1 MSSATETRATALFLL
16 LNPSY
21 VRSFESVLRG
31 LAGRGIETTVMF
43 EHRKGASDEA
53 GLEHLRR
60 LCAELDLLDHEP
72 PSPSPPSPRARIRTA
87 LEAVQDYL
95 WYFEA
100 PLASAGRLRA
110 RVVPRIPARLEGAIA
125 GALTR
130 MPRVRARV
138 AGLSRRVAPAL
149 GPDPRVR
156 DELARRRPSLVV
168 VSPMVHL
175 RSRQN
180 DWVLAACELGIET
193 ILCVSGW
200 DHLTSKGRLHATPA
214 RIAVWNDAQREQ
226 AVALHGAG
234 RAAIVV
240 VGAWPYDHW
249 PDWRPSRSRDD
260 LCAELG
266 LSAGRPL
273 LLYACSSRFIA
284 PAEAPAVAGWIA
296 AVRASDD
303 TRVARSNVI
312 VRPHP
317 HNTGWSDVPL
327 RGLPGVVMFPAR
339 GADPVDDAS
348 RADYFDSMAL
358 ADAVVGVNTSALI
371 EAPILDR
378 PALAFPPPRFSATQQ
393 DLPHFRELD
402 PRGEAI
408 AIAGSMAEHLH
419 QLGRALV
426 DSGAGAEARRRFVAR
441 FVRAGAADPA
451 PTERLLAVVDELLA
465 GAPADRPPLGV
476 SGALRMTARSRQ

>member
-1 MSSATETRATALFLL
+1 M
-16 LNPSY
+16 LNPAY

-43 EHRKGASDEA
+43 EHRKGTSDEA
-53 GLEHLRR
+53 GLEHLRG
-60 LCAELDLLDHEP
+60 LCWELGLLHHEAP
-72 PSPSPPSPRARIRTA
+72 RASPRAPRARVRTA

-95 WYFEA
+95 WYFEP
-100 PLASAGRLRA
+100 PLAGAARLRA
-110 RVVPRIPARLEGAIA
+110 RVVPRVPAGIEGTTA
-125 GALTR
+125 GALAR
-130 MPRVRARV
+130 APRARARI
-138 AGLSRRVAPAL
+138 AGLSRKGAAAL

-156 DELARRRPSLVV
+156 DELARRRPSLLM

-180 DWVLAACELGIET
+180 DWVLAARDLGIESM
-193 ILCVSGW
+193 LCVSGW
-200 DHLTSKGRLHATPA
+200 DHLTSKGRIHVTPA

-226 AVALHGAG
+226 AVALHGADPAG
-234 RAAIVV
+234 ITV

-249 PDWRPSRSRDD
+249 SDWRPSRSRDE
-260 LCAELG
+260 LSGELG
-266 LSAGRPL
+266 LPAGRPL
-273 LLYACSSRFIA
+273 ILYACSSRFIA
-284 PAEAPAVAGWIA
+284 PEEAPAVADWVA
-296 AVRASDD
+296 ALRASDD
-303 TRVARSNVI
+303 ARVASANVI

-327 RGLPGVVMFPAR
+327 RGLPGVAVFPAR

-371 EAPILDR
+371 EAPVLDR

-402 PRGEAI
+402 PLGEAI
-408 AIAGSMAEHLH
+408 AVAGSMDEHLR
-419 QLGRALV
+419 QLGRALA
-426 DSGAGAEARRRFVAR
+426 DPDAGAQARLRFVAR
-441 FVRAGAADPA
+441 FVHAGAADPA
-451 PTERLLAVVDELLA
+451 PTERLLAFVDDLLA
-465 GAPADRPPLGV
+465 GAPANGPPSGV
-476 SGALRMTARSRQ
+476 AGAPTMTA

>member
-1 MSSATETRATALFLL
+1 MSSATERRETVLFLM

-31 LAGRGIETTVMF
+31 LVGRGIETTVMF

-60 LCAELDLLDHEP
+60 LCAELDLLDHELAP
-72 PSPSPPSPRARIRTA
+72 ASPRSPRARVRTA

-100 PLASAGRLRA
+100 PLASAARLRA
-110 RVVPRIPARLEGAIA
+110 RVVPRLPAAPEGAVA
-125 GALTR
+125 GALKRTPR
-130 MPRVRARV
+130 MRARV
-138 AGLSRRVAPAL
+138 ARLSRRVAGML
-149 GPDPRVR
+149 GPDQGVR
-156 DELARRRPSLVV
+156 DELARRRPSLLM

-180 DWVLAACELGIET
+180 DWVLAARELGIVT
-193 ILCVSGW
+193 MLCVSGW

-226 AVALHGAG
+226 AVALHGAD
-234 RAAIVV
+234 RAAIAV

-249 PDWRPSRSRDD
+249 SDWRPSRSRDE

-284 PAEAPAVAGWIA
+284 PQEAPAVAGWIA
-296 AVRASDD
+296 ALRASDD
-303 TRVARSNVI
+303 ARVASANVI

-402 PRGEAI
+402 PKSEAI
-408 AIAGSMAEHLH
+408 AVAGSVAEHLR
-419 QLGRALV
+419 QLGRALA
-426 DSGAGAEARRRFVAR
+426 DPAAGAEARRCFVAR

-451 PTERLLAVVDELLA
+451 PTERLLSVVDELLA
-465 GAPADRPPLGV
+465 ASPADRPPSGV
-476 SGALRMTARSRQ
+476 SGALRMTA

>member
-1 MSSATETRATALFLL
+1 MTSAPDARATVLFLM

-31 LAGRGIETTVMF
+31 LAERGIETTVMF

-53 GLEHLRR
+53 GLEHLRG
-60 LCAELDLLDHEP
+60 LCAELGLLYHGP
-72 PSPSPPSPRARIRTA
+72 PRASPRALRARVRTA
-87 LEAVQDYL
+87 FEAVQDYL
-95 WYFEA
+95 WYFEP
-100 PLASAGRLRA
+100 PLASASRLRA
-110 RVVPRIPARLEGAIA
+110 RVVPRVPAGIEGATA
-125 GALTR
+125 GALAR
-130 MPRVRARV
+130 AVRARARI
-138 AGLSRRVAPAL
+138 AGLSRKGAAAL

-156 DELARRRPSLVV
+156 DELARRRPSLLM

-180 DWVLAACELGIET
+180 DWVLAARELGIET
-193 ILCVSGW
+193 MLCVSGW
-200 DHLTSKGRLHATPA
+200 DHLTSKGRIHVTPA

-226 AVALHGAG
+226 AVALHGADPG
-234 RAAIVV
+234 AIAV

-249 PDWRPSRSRDD
+249 SAWRPSRSRDE
-260 LCAELG
+260 LSAELA
-266 LSAGRPL
+266 LPAGRPL
-273 LLYACSSRFIA
+273 ILYACSSRFIA
-284 PAEAPAVAGWIA
+284 PEEAPAVADWVA
-296 AVRASDD
+296 ALRACGD
-303 TRVARSNVI
+303 ARATSANVI

-327 RGLPGVVMFPAR
+327 RGLPGVAVFPR
-339 GADPVDDAS
+339 QGADPVDDAS

-371 EAPILDR
+371 EAPVLDR

-408 AIAGSMAEHLH
+408 AVAGSMDEHLR

-426 DSGAGAEARRRFVAR
+426 DPAAGAEARLRFVAR
-441 FVRAGAADPA
+441 FVRAGAADPP
-451 PTERLLAVVDELLA
+451 PTERLLAFVDDLVA
-465 GAPADRPPLGV
+465 GSPANRPPSGVPGAPTMMA
-476 SGALRMTARSRQ
+476 

>member
-1 MSSATETRATALFLL
+1 MTSTPDAGATVLFLM

-53 GLEHLRR
+53 GLEHLRG
-60 LCAELDLLDHEP
+60 LCAELGLLHHEP
-72 PSPSPPSPRARIRTA
+72 PRASARALRARVRTA

-95 WYFEA
+95 WYFEPA
-100 PLASAGRLRA
+100 LAGAARLRA
-110 RVVPRIPARLEGAIA
+110 RVVPRAPAGIEGAIA
-125 GALTR
+125 AALAR
-130 MPRVRARV
+130 SPRAR
-138 AGLSRRVAPAL
+138 ARIARLSRRGAGAL
-149 GPDPRVR
+149 GPDPHVR
-156 DELARRRPSLVV
+156 DELGRRRPSLLM

-180 DWVLAACELGIET
+180 DWMLAARELGIESL
-193 ILCVSGW
+193 LCVSGW
-200 DHLTSKGRLHATPA
+200 DHLTSKGRIHVNPA

-226 AVALHGAG
+226 AVALHDADP
-234 RAAIVV
+234 AAITV
-240 VGAWPYDHW
+240 VGAWPYEHW
-249 PDWRPSRSRDD
+249 SDWRPSRSRDE
-260 LCAELG
+260 LSAELG
-266 LSAGRPL
+266 LPAGRPL
-273 LLYACSSRFIA
+273 ILYACSSRFIA
-284 PAEAPAVAGWIA
+284 PQEAPAVADWVA
-296 AVRASDD
+296 ALRASDD
-303 TRVARSNVI
+303 ARAASANVI

-327 RGLPGVVMFPAR
+327 RGLPGVAVFPAR

-348 RADYFDSMAL
+348 RTDYFDSMAL

-371 EAPILDR
+371 EAPVLDR
-378 PALAFPPPRFSATQQ
+378 PALAFPPPRFRATQQ

-408 AIAGSMAEHLH
+408 AVAGSMDEHLR
-419 QLGRALV
+419 QLGRALA
-426 DSGAGAEARRRFVAR
+426 DPAAGTEARQRFVGR

-451 PTERLLAVVDELLA
+451 PTQRLLALVDDLLA
-465 GAPADRPPLGV
+465 GSPAKWQPSGVAGAPT
-476 SGALRMTARSRQ
+476 MTA